1 MDLIELARVFAALIA
16 VIGMIGLAAV
26 AARKLGLANPGSPL
40 ARQRRL
46 ALVETLALDQRRRAA
61 IIRCDGREHLVIL
74 NAASVTV
81 IERGIPGLAD
91 AEAEA
96 PDPLASFAL
105 SPMKKLSLGSPAV
118 SLFGRQNVDAAGP
131 LRAAGAL

>member
-1 MDLIELARVFAALIA
+1 MDLIELARIFAALIA

-26 AARKLGLANPGSPL
+26 AARKLGLAAPGSML
-40 ARQRRL
+40 ARPRRL

-81 IERGIPGLAD
+81 IERGIPHQTEAD
-91 AEAEA
+91 A
-96 PDPLASFAL
+96 PDPLAAFAL
-105 SPMKKLSLGSPAV
+105 SPMKRLSLGSPV
-118 SLFGRQNVDAAGP
+118 VNLFGRQRIDGAET